1 MRTIIVVIYV
11 FLFLI
16 LGLPVLGIEWIIA
29 KFDKHAADISQLR
42 IVQWGLRC
50 VSFLAGVHLTVEG
63 KEHVPTDQAVLYI
76 GNHRSIFDI
85 VITYA
90 QCPNLT
96 GYISKD
102 GVNKV
107 PLLGIWM
114 RRLYCLFLDRK
125 DLKQGLKT
133 ILTAI
138 DQVKSGISICIFPE
152 GTRNPNEDITEL
164 LPFKEGS
171 LKIAEKSGC
180 PVVPVAISG
189 ARGLFEAHGNRA
201 TPGSIHIRILPP
213 IRTVGM
219 SKAEQK
225 IVDSYE
231 GEASYTDTLA
241 RHLIPTKATLLQL
254 NA

>member
-1 MRTIIVVIYV
+1 MY
-11 FLFLI
+11 L
-16 LGLPVLGIEWIIA
+16 
-29 KFDKHAADISQLR
+29 
-42 IVQWGLRC
+42 
-50 VSFLAGVHLTVEG
+50 LAGVHLTVEG

-152 GTRNPNEDITEL
+152 EREIVTGRMQRRFCRL
-164 LPFKEGS
+164 
-171 LKIAEKSGC
+171 
-180 PVVPVAISG
+180 
-189 ARGLFEAHGNRA
+189 
-201 TPGSIHIRILPP
+201 
-213 IRTVGM
+213 RTV
-219 SKAEQK
+219 
-225 IVDSYE
+225 
-231 GEASYTDTLA
+231 
-241 RHLIPTKATLLQL
+241 LLK
-254 NA
+254 

>member
-152 GTRNPNEDITEL
+152 GTRNRDPGEDTTTL
-164 LPFKEGS
+164 LPFKDGS
-171 LKIAEKSGC
+171 FKIAQKTGCPIIRWHLPGRQIFLKIIFRGC
-180 PVVPVAISG
+180 
-189 ARGLFEAHGNRA
+189 
-201 TPGSIHIRILPP
+201 
-213 IRTVGM
+213 TV
-219 SKAEQK
+219 Q
-225 IVDSYE
+225 
-231 GEASYTDTLA
+231 
-241 RHLIPTKATLLQL
+241 R
-254 NA
+254 

>member
-76 GNHRSIFDI
+76 GNIPGQIRTLCISNDNIKNAT
-85 VITYA
+85 V
-90 QCPNLT
+90 
-96 GYISKD
+96 ISKD

-152 GTRNPNEDITEL
+152 GTRNRDREDTTTL
-164 LPFKEGS
+164 LPFKDGS
-171 LKIAEKSGC
+171 FKIAQKTGC
-180 PVVPVAISG
+180 PIIPMALTGTADI
-189 ARGLFEAHGNRA
+189 FENHFPWLHSTEVKLTYGEPIILSELSKEDQKHIGVYCQNV
-201 TPGSIHIRILPP
+201 IHEMLQEH
-213 IRTVGM
+213 
-219 SKAEQK
+219 KN
-225 IVDSYE
+225 
-231 GEASYTDTLA
+231 
-241 RHLIPTKATLLQL
+241 TKE
-254 NA
+254 